1 MAKPKFYDKQK
12 NVEAADAL
20 FMDLAATLKSAKTL
34 NTDDPNYQRRIAVAM
49 TNAEQAQ
56 LWYNA
61 AMDALESFEEDDNA

>member
-1 MAKPKFYDKQK
+1 
-12 NVEAADAL
+12 
-20 FMDLAATLKSAKTL
+20 MDLAATLKSAKTL